1 MSVNRIGGGMDLFI
15 LVPNW
20 YWLCLSVLTNLEVVA
35 LSPRDP
41 DVMSSNP
48 CALFSFYRLS
58 NGGAFLMI
66 FLTRNKCLTVHLVAE
81 QDECHLPLIATQ
93 VIPTFPL

>member
-1 MSVNRIGGGMDLFI
+1 MSLNRFGGGMDPFI
-15 LVPNW
+15 LGPNW
-20 YWLCLSVLTNLEVVA
+20 YWLCLSVPTNLEVEE

-58 NGGAFLMI
+58 NGGAFLII
-66 FLTRNKCLTVHLVAE
+66 FLTKKCLIVHLVAK
-81 QDECHLPLIATQ
+81 QD
-93 VIPTFPL
+93 